1 MLMTVLG
8 NLGIALSEIDESA
21 PERFS
26 IEEAELAAR
35 RAAELSSQMLVYAGQ
50 GQGEMRVVALNQ
62 LIHNISG
69 MLQINV
75 SRNAI
80 LESHFSTENPQTL
93 CDSAQMRQV
102 VMNLVSNAAEAVGDR
117 PGIIRVATGVSRC
130 TRDELAKT
138 VAGAA
143 LQAGEYAWFEVSD
156 TGEGMDPETL
166 GKVFDPF
173 FTTRFTGRGLGLSTV
188 LGIIRGHKGT
198 IRVESAK
205 GKGSTF
211 RVLLPLA
218 WESGEANAQS
228 DDWRFWKGKGMI
240 LLVDDE
246 EEVCRLCRRMLE
258 KAGFEVITARDGH
271 DAIELFKRRREDIVC
286 VVLDLVMPRMDGE
299 EALRGIRR
307 VQKDIPVIL
316 SSGCNIDDIQ
326 SRFRPSELN
335 GMVHKP
341 YQYQELVTELRRV
354 LGPCCAADR

>member
-1 MLMTVLG
+1 
-8 NLGIALSEIDESA
+8 
-21 PERFS
+21 
-26 IEEAELAAR
+26 
-35 RAAELSSQMLVYAGQ
+35 
-50 GQGEMRVVALNQ
+50 
-62 LIHNISG
+62 
-69 MLQINV
+69 
-75 SRNAI
+75 
-80 LESHFSTENPQTL
+80 
-93 CDSAQMRQV
+93 
-102 VMNLVSNAAEAVGDR
+102 
-117 PGIIRVATGVSRC
+117 
-130 TRDELAKT
+130 
-138 VAGAA
+138 
-143 LQAGEYAWFEVSD
+143 
-156 TGEGMDPETL
+156 
-166 GKVFDPF
+166 
-173 FTTRFTGRGLGLSTV
+173 
-188 LGIIRGHKGT
+188 
-198 IRVESAK
+198 
-205 GKGSTF
+205 
-211 RVLLPLA
+211 
-218 WESGEANAQS
+218 
-228 DDWRFWKGKGMI
+228 MI